1 MKVVLRLA
9 IVDYEVR
16 SQSFYAELV
25 KIFISPFNRL
35 VGNILFEGQ
44 Q

>member
-16 SQSFYAELV
+16 SQSFYAELA
-25 KIFISPFNRL
+25 KILISPFNRL
-35 VGNILFEGQ
+35 VDNILFEGQ